1 MISDEHSTVEADK
14 NIPPA
19 SASDLSLTE
28 DLALA
33 WLKRRDLPAPDL
45 ERLSKNPSLAKSRKL
60 KLALIEHPRTPRHL
74 SLSLLRHLYTFELM
88 AVALMPVVTAD
99 IKIAVEEA
107 LINRLE
113 TISTGE
119 KMSLA
124 RRASAR
130 VVAALLGDD
139 DMRVVNTA
147 LENSRLTEAMV
158 AKALLRCD
166 SRDSLAD
173 AVGRDGKW
181 SLRPEIQL
189 ALKRRAE
196 QLAESQ
202 PAPQPEI

>member
-1 MISDEHSTVEADK
+1 
-14 NIPPA
+14 
-19 SASDLSLTE
+19 
-28 DLALA
+28 
-33 WLKRRDLPAPDL
+33 
-45 ERLSKNPSLAKSRKL
+45 
-60 KLALIEHPRTPRHL
+60 
-74 SLSLLRHLYTFELM
+74 
-88 AVALMPVVTAD
+88 
-99 IKIAVEEA
+99 
-107 LINRLE
+107 
-113 TISTGE
+113 
-119 KMSLA
+119 
-124 RRASAR
+124 
-130 VVAALLGDD
+130 LLGDD

-173 AVGRDGKW
+173 AVGRNGKW